1 MAKTAA
7 KTKLSSSLEDYLEA
21 ILKLEQLRRVARTK
35 DIACVL
41 AVSMSSVTGAMKSLV
56 RKGLVN
62 HDPYSFVTLTG
73 KGKAIAG
80 EIAMRHKTLTSF
92 FVKVFGISPKL
103 ADENACR
110 VEHAAGPELIE
121 RLVRF
126 LKFLDECPL
135 GDEGLIE
142 GFRYYCKHGRV
153 RKNCRSHISKCRVR
167 KKSSSKR
174 A

>member
-1 MAKTAA
+1 MTRTPAK
-7 KTKLSSSLEDYLEA
+7 KKLSSSLEDYLEA
-21 ILKLEQLRRVARTK
+21 ILKLEQSRRVARTK
-35 DIACVL
+35 DIARVL
-41 AVSMSSVTGAMKSLV
+41 GVNMSSVTGAMKGLAL
-56 RKGLVN
+56 KGLVN

-80 EIAMRHKTLTSF
+80 EITMRHKALTSF
-92 FVKVFGISPKL
+92 FVKVLGISPKL

-135 GDEGLIE
+135 GDEGMME
-142 GFRYYCKHGRV
+142 GFRYYCKYGRV
-153 RKNCRSHISKCRVR
+153 RKDCRSRISKCRVG
-167 KKSSSKR
+167 KK